1 MARIGLKSLGEY
13 PLRKLFDIIFRPVNL
28 DKNEPFSGI
37 FGWLVLGLYV
47 IFFDIYA
54 IKSRKIETL
63 TKSFWR
69 ITEKIFPGSILIGVW
84 VILSL
89 HLLIE
94 KQARRAYQRRLDA

>member
-1 MARIGLKSLGEY
+1 VI
-13 PLRKLFDIIFRPVNL
+13 LFDV
-28 DKNEPFSGI
+28 
-37 FGWLVLGLYV
+37 
-47 IFFDIYA
+47 YA

-69 ITEKIFPGSILIGVW
+69 TTEKIFPGSILIGVW

-94 KQARRAYQRRLDA
+94 KPARKAYQRRYGD